1 LDFRLTDDQLELQAG
16 IAQFCA
22 GVFPADALAAMEQV
36 GPGADA
42 WAALAELGL
51 FQLRVAEADGGLGL
65 GWVETAVVHEVLG
78 NHLVPGPLV
87 WTQLLGDFVPGAG
100 DGTCAVTGL
109 DLDADPGP
117 WLVEHPDLVGAV
129 ALLDRHGVAVVDA
142 AALAELESV
151 EPLDPLTPVARL
163 SVLPRSTAVGDATIA
178 ATVRVQG
185 ALLASALLV
194 GIADRALDLART
206 HALEREQF
214 DRPIGAFQ
222 AVQHLLADMYVRT
235 MLARSGTYGAAA
247 LLDDPGLGNPGADR
261 STVATA
267 VASAKVV
274 AADAAMANARACIQV
289 HGGMGFTWEMMPHYL
304 LKRAWVLE
312 HSFGTTDR
320 HTESIA
326 AALGSRQERER

>member
-1 LDFRLTDDQLELQAG
+1 LDFRLTEDQLELQAG
-16 IAQFCA
+16 VEQFCA
-22 GVFPADALAAMEQV
+22 GMFPPEALPAMERV
-36 GPGADA
+36 GPGTDA
-42 WAALAELGL
+42 WSALGDLGL
-51 FQLRVAEADGGLGL
+51 FKLRAPEADGGLGL

-78 NHLVPGPLV
+78 HHLVPGPLV
-87 WTQLLGDFVPGAG
+87 WTQLFAELVSGAA
-100 DGTCAVTGL
+100 DGACAVTGL
-109 DLDADPGP
+109 DLTTDPGP
-117 WLVEHPDLVGAV
+117 WLVEYPALVGAL
-129 ALLDRHGVAVVDA
+129 ALLLDDGVAVVDA
-142 AALAELESV
+142 STWGDLEPV

-163 SVLPRSTAVGDATIA
+163 VEVPGGTAVGDARLA
-178 ATVRVQG
+178 AAKRVEG
-185 ALLASALLV
+185 TLLAAALQV
-194 GIADRALDLART
+194 GMADRALELART
-206 HALEREQF
+206 YALEREQF

-235 MLARSGTYGAAA
+235 MLARSGAYGAAA
-247 LLDDPGLGNPGADR
+247 LLDDPGADDG
-261 STVATA
+261 SVNTA

-326 AALGSRQERER
+326 AALGGTQR